1 MVDQEALDKLQEA
14 IVCKLNSKI
23 NGITDGIFNMKDIV
37 IKSLQEK
44 NKKSRNKVIKL
55 ETKLQSQKQVQ

>member
-1 MVDQEALDKLQEA
+1 
-14 IVCKLNSKI
+14 
-23 NGITDGIFNMKDIV
+23 MKDIV

-55 ETKLQSQKQVQ
+55 ETKLQI